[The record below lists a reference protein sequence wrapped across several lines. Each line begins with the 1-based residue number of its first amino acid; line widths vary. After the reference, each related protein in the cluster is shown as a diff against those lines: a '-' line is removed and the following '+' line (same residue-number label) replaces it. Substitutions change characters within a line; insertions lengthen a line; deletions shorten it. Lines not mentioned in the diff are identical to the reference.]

1 MDREE
6 IDELK
11 EQIISKAKLALTAI
25 TKTSSPEGDRDAA
38 ATVLALITGLEKLE
52 NYGTETVMIQTGPL
66 NGPRKGFVADE
77 WYREEFKGEID
88 NDQR

>member
-6 IDELK
+6 VDELK

-38 ATVLALITGLEKLE
+38 ATVLMLITGLEKLE
-52 NYGTETVMIQTGPL
+52 RCGTEPVSIQTGPW
-66 NGPRKGFVADE
+66 NRPRNGFVADE